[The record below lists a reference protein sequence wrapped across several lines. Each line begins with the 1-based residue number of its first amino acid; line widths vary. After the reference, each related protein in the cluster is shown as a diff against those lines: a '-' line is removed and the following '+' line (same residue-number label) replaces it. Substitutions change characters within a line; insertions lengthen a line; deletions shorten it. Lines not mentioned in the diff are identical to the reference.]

1 MSIMDIELA
10 CLFLNCAG
18 SSNLVIWLRLKGGR
32 EGGLNQNEIQNM
44 YIFTIGFS
52 QKAYE
57 RLQAN
62 WYDIA
67 KDL

>member
-1 MSIMDIELA
+1 LFIPELR
-10 CLFLNCAG
+10 G
-18 SSNLVIWLRLKGGR
+18 QLKLGYMAETKGR

-52 QKAYE
+52 QKAYQ

>member
-1 MSIMDIELA
+1 LFIPELR
-10 CLFLNCAG
+10 G
-18 SSNLVIWLRLKGGR
+18 QLKLGYMAETKGR
-32 EGGLNQNEIQNM
+32 EGGLNQP
-44 YIFTIGFS
+44 IGFS

-62 WYDIA
+62 WDGIA

>member
-1 MSIMDIELA
+1 LFIPELR
-10 CLFLNCAG
+10 G
-18 SSNLVIWLRLKGGR
+18 QLKLGYMAETKGR

-57 RLQAN
+57 RLQPN
-62 WYDIA
+62 
-67 KDL
+67 